1 MSSKSPNL
9 YEISLSTVSIERHP
23 SGAHLS
29 QVETTAESQR
39 MLTRGSKMRRIS
51 VYLYFHVPPANVL
64 RLKFHTPF
72 WDKRRVG
79 NICLQHSRFDPID
92 TSQDYGLTC
101 LLETFPQTVWA
112 FQKTSASDES
122 AFALT
127 LQYLVRWTPLPTLSL
142 NDTMKSLAR
151 YGRPMCC
158 RSLTGQARFI
168 SCTSVLPTRAL
179 ACAADSPLKMAASAN
194 ACLHRYYNAKVLIK
208 RPFHLPKRSE
218 CFASTRAD
226 D

>member
-1 MSSKSPNL
+1 MSGIFAS
-9 YEISLSTVSIERHP
+9 
-23 SGAHLS
+23 
-29 QVETTAESQR
+29 
-39 MLTRGSKMRRIS
+39 S
-51 VYLYFHVPPANVL
+51 VLGL
-64 RLKFHTPF
+64 
-72 WDKRRVG
+72 
-79 NICLQHSRFDPID
+79 IPID
-92 TSQDYGLTC
+92 TSQDYGLTW

-127 LQYLVRWTPLPTLSL
+127 RQYLVRWTPLPTLSL

-194 ACLHRYYNAKVLIK
+194 ACLHRYHNAKVLIK
-208 RPFHLPKRSE
+208 RPFHLPKDPNVSLQHAPMFEIPHSLQKR
-218 CFASTRAD
+218 
-226 D
+226 